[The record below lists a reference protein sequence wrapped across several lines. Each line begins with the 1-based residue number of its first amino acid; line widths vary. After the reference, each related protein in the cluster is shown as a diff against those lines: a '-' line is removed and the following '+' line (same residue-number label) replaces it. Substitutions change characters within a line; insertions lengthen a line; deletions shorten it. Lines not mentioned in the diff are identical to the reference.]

1 MPCLRASLSGPMDAS
16 FTKFFMSDPEYP
28 EQKKHA
34 RQEKFQTLTP
44 FRSPIKT

>member
-1 MPCLRASLSGPMDAS
+1 MDAS

-28 EQKKHA
+28 ERKKKHA